1 MASTA
6 PQIHLLQPNFAP
18 NPTRTT
24 SKSEFLGTSVSF
36 TTPKSSLS
44 RLRKFS
50 NRRNDS
56 LRVTAEKVV
65 GIDLGTTNSA
75 VGAMEGGKPV
85 IVTNTEG
92 QRTTPFYYEC
102 RSKCEMPKL
111 YPHAKGIL
119 LALQDKGIDV
129 AIASRSPTA
138 DITITFLHKLHI
150 KFMFVAQEIYSSWT
164 HKTENFQRINRLTCV
179 FSSVVRAKDLKA
191 GFGDPEEVA
200 IKIIRN
206 NDIIWKFVKE
216 QGQQGQWKIESKFCI
231 TNKFLTLDN
240 NSNEKNNLKKKM
252 LKLIDIYYDAL
263 DAPKSGKED
272 DIDEITWQTYK
283 GQLTEKWLDTGP
295 TYSDCW

>member
-56 LRVTAEKVV
+56 LRVAAEKVV

-138 DITITFLHKLHI
+138 DITITFLHKLHKLPLLPYYPHTYCI
-150 KFMFVAQEIYSSWT
+150 FTMSAIQSLNYDVPNADLNFEYENRFVADT
-164 HKTENFQRINRLTCV
+164 R
-179 FSSVVRAKDLKA
+179 DLIRFWLQKISQ
-191 GFGDPEEVA
+191 FEV
-200 IKIIRN
+200 
-206 NDIIWKFVKE
+206 
-216 QGQQGQWKIESKFCI
+216 
-231 TNKFLTLDN
+231 T
-240 NSNEKNNLKKKM
+240 
-252 LKLIDIYYDAL
+252 
-263 DAPKSGKED
+263 
-272 DIDEITWQTYK
+272 
-283 GQLTEKWLDTGP
+283 
-295 TYSDCW
+295 